1 MAKPP
6 LWASQQSLIREVGGG
21 GLGGL
26 RPNIQ
31 PLTLL
36 CSILDRKRYPFRI
49 TSIEK
54 WFSFYIREVDLSRSS
69 QWQNQSK

>member
-6 LWASQQSLIREVGGG
+6 LWASQQSLIRGGG
-21 GLGGL
+21 GGGGL

-31 PLTLL
+31 PLTPL
-36 CSILDRKRYPFRI
+36 CSIFNRERYPFRI

-54 WFSFYIREVDLSRSS
+54 WCSFYIREVDLSRSA
-69 QWQNQSK
+69 QWQNLSK

>member
-21 GLGGL
+21 LGGV

-54 WFSFYIREVDLSRSS
+54 WFSFYVREVYLSRSA